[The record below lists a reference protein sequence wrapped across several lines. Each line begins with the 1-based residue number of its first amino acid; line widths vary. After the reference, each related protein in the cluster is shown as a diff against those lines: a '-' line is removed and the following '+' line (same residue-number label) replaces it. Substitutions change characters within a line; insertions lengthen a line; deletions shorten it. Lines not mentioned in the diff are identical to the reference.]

1 MSIAVHS
8 HAKKK
13 GSMRMIYYGIYSS
26 PYVDG
31 GEPYLSAVPAD
42 SLDELSVRCGTD
54 ESLVDYIGFDRDDLI
69 DCKRAFNQCRQFV
82 SDTQLAYMDFGNLD
96 TESILQEDE
105 KV

>member
-1 MSIAVHS
+1 
-8 HAKKK
+8 
-13 GSMRMIYYGIYSS
+13 MRQIYYGIYSS

-31 GEPYLSAVPAD
+31 GEPYIDTAPTD
-42 SLDELSVRCGTD
+42 SPDELSERCGTD

-96 TESILQEDE
+96 TESMLREGE
-105 KV
+105 KA

>member
-1 MSIAVHS
+1 M
-8 HAKKK
+8 KQ
-13 GSMRMIYYGIYSS
+13 IYYGIYSS

-42 SLDELSVRCGTD
+42 SPDELLARCGTA
-54 ESLVDYIGFDRDDLI
+54 ESLSDFIVFDGDDLA